1 MRLEGQV
8 VSRRAFS
15 RGITPTASR
24 LNSPCAKTPRF
35 HTLVDLLLYGAQE
48 NNLAVADIT
57 DCNRMQE
64 TLRERAIQDSLTGLF
79 NWHAISTKP

>member
-1 MRLEGQV
+1 M
-8 VSRRAFS
+8 
-15 RGITPTASR
+15 
-24 LNSPCAKTPRF
+24 
-35 HTLVDLLLYGAQE
+35 DLLLYGAQE
-48 NNLAVADIT
+48 NNLAVTDIT